1 VDQYV
6 TAQKCKERESAVR
19 HRIKWLVGLI
29 ILLLGITGLTAE
41 EAWRARDGFDTIHH
55 KLERQTGVSET
66 QFKGIQRSLDRID
79 RKLETQE
86 AALHAILRAAPAHDE
101 SP

>member
-1 VDQYV
+1 MDQYV
-6 TAQKCKERESAVR
+6 TVRDCEKKEKIVKG
-19 HRIKWLVGLI
+19 RIKWLGSLMV
-29 ILLLGITGLTAE
+29 ILLAITALTAE
-41 EAWRARDGFDTIHH
+41 EAWRARDGFQIIHS

-79 RKLETQE
+79 RKLESQE
-86 AALHAILRAAPAHDE
+86 AALHAILRAAPAYAD